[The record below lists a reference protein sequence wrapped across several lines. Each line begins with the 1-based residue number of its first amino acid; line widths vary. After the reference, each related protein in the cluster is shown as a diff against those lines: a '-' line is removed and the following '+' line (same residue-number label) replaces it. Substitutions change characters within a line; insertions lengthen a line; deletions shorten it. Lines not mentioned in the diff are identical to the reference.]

1 MSGKDSPQSV
11 IESYRKQQQMTKFYV
26 WILAA
31 VLVVVGIIILVVW
44 FTGSGEKP
52 KIALFATDTPT
63 PTNTITPSPTVP
75 TATPT
80 ITPSPTATATITLT
94 PTLAGPFEYEVKEND
109 NCWDIAATHEVEM
122 AVLLALNNFEP
133 GTCPIN
139 PGDRILIP
147 LPDMTLPTS
156 TPIDIT
162 AVPRGQRLEYYVES
176 GDTLQSIAS
185 KFNSTVEAILA
196 IADNKLADATAFIY
210 EGQKLII
217 PVNIATPTPTLA
229 PTRTPTPG
237 GATATATT
245 APTATKAP

>member
-1 MSGKDSPQSV
+1 MSGKDLPQSV

-26 WILAA
+26 WDLAA

-44 FTGSGEKP
+44 FTGPGEKP
-52 KIALFATDTPT
+52 KISLFATDTPT

-80 ITPSPTATATITLT
+80 ITPSPTATATLTLT

-109 NCWDIAATHEVEM
+109 NCWDIAASNEVEL

-147 LPDMTLPTS
+147 LPDMTLPTV
-156 TPIDIT
+156 TPFVIT
-162 AVPRGQRLEYYVES
+162 AIPRGQRIEYYVQG
-176 GDTLQSIAS
+176 GDTLQIIAS
-185 KFNSTVEAILA
+185 KFNSTIEAIIA
-196 IADNKLADATAFIY
+196 IADNELEDATAIIY

-229 PTRTPTPG
+229 PTKTRTPG
-237 GATATATT
+237 GPTDTPV
-245 APTATKAP
+245 PTATKAP